1 MIKIQLDKIIHFVV
15 SMVLTIVIALV
26 VKGVEGDAVSGIKCG
41 IFASIVTIC
50 LGVCKEVWDKFRGT
64 GFDLLDLA
72 ADALGCFIAVIYS
85 IFM

>member
-1 MIKIQLDKIIHFVV
+1 MIQIDKLYHFVV
-15 SMVLTIVIALV
+15 SLVLTIVIALI
-26 VKGVEGDAVSGIKCG
+26 VKHFEGDAVSGFMCG
-41 IFASIVTIC
+41 CFAAFVTMC

-72 ADALGCFIAVIYS
+72 ADALGCFIAVIFS

>member
-1 MIKIQLDKIIHFVV
+1 MIQIDKLYHFVV
-15 SMVLTIVIALV
+15 SLVLTIVIALI
-26 VKGVEGDAVSGIKCG
+26 VKHFEGDAVSGIMCG
-41 IFASIVTIC
+41 CFAAFVTMC

-72 ADALGCFIAVIYS
+72 ADALGCFIAVIFT